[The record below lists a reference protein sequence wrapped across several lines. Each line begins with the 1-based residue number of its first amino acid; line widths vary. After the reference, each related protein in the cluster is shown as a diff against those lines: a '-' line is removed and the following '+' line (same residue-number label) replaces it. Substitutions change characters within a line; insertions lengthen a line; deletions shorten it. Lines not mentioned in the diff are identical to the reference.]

1 MFISKKNIEKIIGR
15 KEIFFLK
22 QKNLNF
28 NNKTILILGA
38 AGTIASEFITKLQ
51 YFNFKEL
58 ILVDKNE
65 NDLTLLARN
74 INLKKRKKSSFI
86 CMDINNVYPS
96 FYNRLKN
103 KNLILLNFAALKH
116 VRSEIYEESFINMF
130 NTNCLSPFK
139 IFCKLHT
146 IAKISFF
153 FSISTDKA
161 TSPQNYM
168 GLSKRFS
175 EHILSFLKNNYP
187 DVKISSTRFPN
198 VLFSKGSISE
208 SILENT
214 LDKKIYGIPKKIKRF
229 FITSNEASSIIFETL
244 NNEFDGFI
252 SYPTKKFY
260 GEAIKISELSKK
272 ICKFL
277 DHKVIFFKN
286 FSDAE
291 DYKHKIKEN
300 ISKVVLT
307 DLTKGEK
314 IIESFISKED
324 ESLKTKSIYLKK
336 IKLPNSKKIDLQIKK
351 ILLSKKNF
359 EKDFIIDLLSKINEF
374 NYLDSDIN
382 LYEVQ

>member
-1 MFISKKNIEKIIGR
+1 M
-15 KEIFFLK
+15 
-22 QKNLNF
+22 
-28 NNKTILILGA
+28 
-38 AGTIASEFITKLQ
+38 
-51 YFNFKEL
+51 
-58 ILVDKNE
+58 
-65 NDLTLLARN
+65 
-74 INLKKRKKSSFI
+74 
-86 CMDINNVYPS
+86 
-96 FYNRLKN
+96 
-103 KNLILLNFAALKH
+103 
-116 VRSEIYEESFINMF
+116 
-130 NTNCLSPFK
+130 
-139 IFCKLHT
+139 
-146 IAKISFF
+146 
-153 FSISTDKA
+153 
-161 TSPQNYM
+161 
-168 GLSKRFS
+168 
-175 EHILSFLKNNYP
+175 
-187 DVKISSTRFPN
+187 
-198 VLFSKGSISE
+198 
-208 SILENT
+208 
-214 LDKKIYGIPKKIKRF
+214 
-229 FITSNEASSIIFETL
+229 
-244 NNEFDGFI
+244 

>member
-1 MFISKKNIEKIIGR
+1 MFISNKNIEKIIGR
-15 KEIFFLK
+15 KEIFFTK
-22 QKNLNF
+22 QENF
-28 NNKTILILGA
+28 DFKNKTILIFGA
-38 AGTIASEFITKLQ
+38 AGTIASEFIIKLQ

-65 NDLTLLARN
+65 NDLTLLTRN
-74 INLKKRKKSSFI
+74 INLEIRKKCYFI

-96 FYNRLKN
+96 FYNKLKN

-146 IAKISFF
+146 IAKINLF

-161 TSPQNYM
+161 ASPQNYM

-175 EHILSFLKNNYP
+175 EYILSFLKNNYP

-208 SILENT
+208 SILANT

-229 FITSNEASSIIFETL
+229 FITSNEASSIIFEIL
-244 NNEFDGFI
+244 NKEFDGFI
-252 SYPTKKFY
+252 SYPSKNFY
-260 GEAIKISELSKK
+260 GEAHEISKLCKK

-277 DHKVIFFKN
+277 GHKVVFFKN
-286 FSDAE
+286 FSEAE
-291 DYKHKIKEN
+291 NYRHKIKEN
-300 ISKVVLT
+300 VSKVVLT

-314 IIESFISKED
+314 IIESFISKKD
-324 ESLKTKSIYLKK
+324 KSLKTKSILLKK
-336 IKLPNSKKIDLQIKK
+336 IKLPNSKKINLQIKK
-351 ILLSKKNF
+351 LLLGKKNF
-359 EKDFIIDLLSKINEF
+359 EKDFIIDLLNTIDEF
-374 NYLDSDIN
+374 NYSDSDIN